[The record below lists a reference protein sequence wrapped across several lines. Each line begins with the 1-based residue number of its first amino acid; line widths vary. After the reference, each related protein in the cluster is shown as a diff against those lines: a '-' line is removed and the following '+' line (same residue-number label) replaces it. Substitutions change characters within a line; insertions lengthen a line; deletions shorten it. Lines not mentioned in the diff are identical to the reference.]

1 MDKVYDT
8 YLSRDPRMEVKSR
21 VKFPVQKG
29 ASDYTTQEIVC
40 NSASTS
46 SVNFSWTPPSESTF
60 VCRKALIKS
69 TLTFTCA
76 LSGLTTADGVPVGA
90 NVFSVAGASTQGASQ
105 TFTVPSIPDP
115 IVLPQPAYT
124 AAVAIANNVGAVCMQ
139 SFPFHRCATNVQTT
153 LNNSQIDIDMP
164 SYLSAMLQ
172 LVDQEDLREYSSHCP
187 VLMDRYLNYS
197 DANRYGVANSPF
209 AGYDVS
215 SFKSQILGR
224 GSYPINVTN
233 VAHTVVGPP
242 IVNNASLIK
251 VADTDTWLITFSVD
265 TIEPILL
272 PPWCIGKY
280 GDENA
285 DAFLGVNRINL
296 KYSMSSD
303 ARRVL
308 SSALPVGNVVTTLTG
323 VSQGTSLIVQYM
335 NSDATQLIPERC
347 IYNFL
352 QVYNYTTQLG
362 ALAANTAVNAGFNNL
377 QLGEI
382 PSLIVLYARETV
394 ATSSARSSDFF
405 LPITNLS
412 ISFNNRVSLLSQFS
426 SSELYALSKRNGLKN
441 VDFFQFLGSAQ
452 RYNVAQN
459 TVNVVPPAASI
470 NALYLAGS
478 IIVIDPARDL
488 SISNPYISDA
498 STGQFNLSWKAD
510 VKNNKATGIQYELV
524 TLLFNSRMLLCS
536 SGNSEIIQPALNQE
550 QVIKTIDSG
559 AVGVDIPNYELI
571 GGKSYRMSHIVEK
584 GLGGSRSGGMSMN
597 RGMHNPSV
605 KQARSK
611 LDSLLM

>member
-76 LSGLTTADGVPVGA
+76 LAGQTTAGGVPNGS
-90 NVFSVAGASTQGASQ
+90 NVFSIAGASTQGAS
-105 TFTVPSIPDP
+105 
-115 IVLPQPAYT
+115 LT
-124 AAVAIANNVGAVCMQ
+124 AAINAVANPLPAPGYAAYNAVVTAANNVGAVCMQ

-164 SYLSAMLQ
+164 SYLPSMLQ
-172 LVDQEDLREYSSHCP
+172 LVDQEDLREYSSQCP
-187 VLMDRYLNYS
+187 VLMDRYLNYPDS
-197 DANRYGVANSPF
+197 NKYGVANSPF

-224 GSYPINVTN
+224 GSFPINI
-233 VAHTVVGPP
+233 TVVDHQP
-242 IVNNASLIK
+242 AADDSLIK
-251 VADTDTWLITFSVD
+251 DADGDTWLITFTVD
-265 TIEPILL
+265 TVEPILL

-280 GDENA
+280 GDDSA

-296 KYSMSSD
+296 KYSMSAD
-303 ARRVL
+303 ARRAV
-308 SSALPVGNVVTTLTG
+308 SSALPNGTVTTTLTG

-352 QVYNYTTQLG
+352 QVYNYSTQVG
-362 ALAANTAVNAGFNNL
+362 ALAANTAVNASFNNL
-377 QLGEI
+377 QLGEV
-382 PSLIVLYARETV
+382 PSLMVLYARETV

-426 SSELYALSKRNGLKN
+426 PSELYALSKRNGLKN

-452 RYNVAQN
+452 RYNAAQD
-459 TVNVVPPAASI
+459 SI
-470 NALYLAGS
+470 NAALNTLYLAGS
-478 IIVIDPARDL
+478 IIIIDPARDL

-510 VKNNKATGIQYELV
+510 VKNNKATAVTFELV

-559 AVGVDIPNYELI
+559 VVGVDIPNYELI
-571 GGKSYRMSHIVEK
+571 GGKSQRMSHIVEK
-584 GLGGSRSGGMSMN
+584 GLGGSRSGGMMN
-597 RGMHNPSV
+597 RGMQNPSV